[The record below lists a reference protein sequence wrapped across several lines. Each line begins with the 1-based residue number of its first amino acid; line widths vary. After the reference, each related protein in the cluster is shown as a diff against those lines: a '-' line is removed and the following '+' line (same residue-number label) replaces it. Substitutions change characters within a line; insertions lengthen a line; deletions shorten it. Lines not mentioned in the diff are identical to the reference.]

1 MERLEIFT
9 ALNMPSLEEKF
20 LIKRRIAG
28 ITVKECMFPVNIDRH
43 LQIVTCAH

>member
-9 ALNMPSLEEKF
+9 ALIEEKF